1 MDHGLWRREKI
12 KMNNTTSNLMISNVN
27 KIIPSK
33 KYKSK
38 NIPCFFG
45 TTNIKK
51 NKEKINVKKNK

>member
-1 MDHGLWRREKI
+1 
-12 KMNNTTSNLMISNVN
+12 MNNTTSNLMISNVN